1 MCQLCFILVTF
12 VQLNLTLLSYPQ
24 NQLTLKVFQ
33 IWLIDWIIKVQP
45 ANVIKLNSTYMEA
58 WMLSC
63 GHVFRS
69 RVRGAYQCVSHAKI
83 CPLVN
88 ISFRRA
94 THTGITYPQDV
105 TYAGEARHDA
115 LLLTAVAWTGGGEGI
130 SIRAGHHHHHH
141 HHRRHYHHRHHHHI
155 ITRRWGGHQQQS
167 QASSCR
173 GQDCIAIWRSLVI
186 TPLTES
192 LLWGCDT
199 QVIT

>member
-1 MCQLCFILVTF
+1 MVIWNWTLWLF
-12 VQLNLTLLSYPQ
+12 V
-24 NQLTLKVFQ
+24 
-33 IWLIDWIIKVQP
+33 WR
-45 ANVIKLNSTYMEA
+45 
-58 WMLSC
+58 LSC

-141 HHRRHYHHRHHHHI
+141 HHHRHYHHRHHHHI

-167 QASSCR
+167 QALCHRSSFNP
-173 GQDCIAIWRSLVI
+173 W
-186 TPLTES
+186 
-192 LLWGCDT
+192 CD
-199 QVIT
+199 VHGILFLKIS

>member
-1 MCQLCFILVTF
+1 MVEVWTVDQQIVGRILYEGF
-12 VQLNLTLLSYPQ
+12 
-24 NQLTLKVFQ
+24 
-33 IWLIDWIIKVQP
+33 P
-45 ANVIKLNSTYMEA
+45 AG
-58 WMLSC
+58 
-63 GHVFRS
+63 GHIFRS
-69 RVRGAYQCVSHAKI
+69 HVQEAYQRVACQDMPPGTPSGWYQ
-83 CPLVN
+83 LG
-88 ISFRRA
+88 RRGNYEA
-94 THTGITYPQDV
+94 DTGITYPQDV

-141 HHRRHYHHRHHHHI
+141 HRHHNHHHHI